1 MCKVRVRA
9 GVGGQKKQQNPGI
22 TLTGN
27 ISYLGLAYF
36 LIITE
41 LVNKGVQSYLCLTDH
56 NVILR
61 TLACW
66 CCIWICIGGCF
77 LQIHVTLLS
86 S

>member
-41 LVNKGVQSYLCLTDH
+41 LVNKSVQSYLFDRSQCDLE
-56 NVILR
+56 NP
-61 TLACW
+61 
-66 CCIWICIGGCF
+66 G
-77 LQIHVTLLS
+77 LLVLYLDLYWGLFPTNS
-86 S
+86 CYFAF